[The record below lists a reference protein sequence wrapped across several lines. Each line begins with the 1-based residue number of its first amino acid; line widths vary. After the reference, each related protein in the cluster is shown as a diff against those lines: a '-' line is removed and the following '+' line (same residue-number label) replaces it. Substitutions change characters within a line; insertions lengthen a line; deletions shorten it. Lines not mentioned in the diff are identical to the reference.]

1 MKKILII
8 EDDRKI
14 AELERDYLEINDF
27 QVTLAADGDTGLSF
41 AVNDSFDLI
50 VLDLM
55 LPGVDGFTICK
66 RIREKKE
73 TPIIMVSA
81 KRDDVDKIRGLG
93 LGADDYMVKP
103 FSPAELV
110 ARVKAHIAR
119 FERLTSQEKREQHYI
134 IEINGLQIDKD
145 ARRVYLGGAEI
156 ALANKEFDLLLF
168 MAENPN
174 IVFNKETLF
183 ERVWGLDAVGD
194 TTTVTVH
201 VNRLREKIETDNREP
216 RYIETVWG
224 AGYRFK
230 I

>member
-27 QVTLAADGDTGLSF
+27 QVMLAADGDTGLSF
-41 AVNDSFDLI
+41 AVSDSFDLI

-55 LPGVDGFTICK
+55 LPGVDGFTICR

-145 ARRVYLGGAEI
+145 ARRVYLGGTEI
-156 ALANKEFDLLLF
+156 SLANKEFDLLLF

>member
-27 QVTLAADGDTGLSF
+27 QVMLAADGDTGLSF
-41 AVNDSFDLI
+41 AVSDSFDLI

-55 LPGVDGFTICK
+55 LPGVDGFTICR

-174 IVFNKETLF
+174 IVFNKQTLF

>member
-27 QVTLAADGDTGLSF
+27 LVMLAADGDTGLSF
-41 AVNDSFDLI
+41 AVSDSFDLI

-55 LPGVDGFTICK
+55 LPGVDGFTMCR

-145 ARRVYLGGAEI
+145 ARRVYLGGTEI